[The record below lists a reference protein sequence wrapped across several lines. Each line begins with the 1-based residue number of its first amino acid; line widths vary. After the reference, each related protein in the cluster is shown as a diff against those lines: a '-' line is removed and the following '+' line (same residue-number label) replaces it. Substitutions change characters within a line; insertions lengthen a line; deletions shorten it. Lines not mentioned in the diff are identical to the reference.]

1 MATSHDEEEMDNV
14 LEQALIVIDERD
26 LERSRRD
33 PRVRAFRESAA
44 KLHAEL
50 EAEGADY
57 C

>member
-1 MATSHDEEEMDNV
+1 MAIDLHFSM
-14 LEQALIVIDERD
+14 ALDK
-26 LERSRRD
+26 RSLRD
-33 PRVRAFRESAA
+33 PRVHALHESGT